1 MATGQDEAGGS
12 KVGSSQSFDRQTSL
26 GFAKIDVME
35 TVLFD
40 PPPQQLQ
47 SVGDLI
53 GRAVRLYRKNI
64 KLFFH
69 VLIWPTVFLTAA
81 KVAFHWGVTNFSL
94 RFDQKDWTLMGIS
107 AFVAL
112 IGILG
117 LISVGFYLT
126 LKQLAFIRLVDGY
139 DSTYNNANAYVMRRK
154 WKIVGLILLS
164 YLFIIGT
171 SILWLVAMSV
181 CMAFFKANTASTYP
195 LFAGIVF
202 SLIGFLVTITITSI
216 ALYLAFGVGACED
229 LPIVGLFKRSLSLLF
244 QDFWRA
250 GYFCTLLFIALM
262 AVQYP
267 LSLPIVL
274 VSIFEFMRQGMTTDF
289 VTDPGKMP
297 FYFTLVNQ
305 AWESIIS
312 MVTWPISFMATGL
325 FYYDLRMR
333 KEGIDLLRQLDS
345 ISKPAA
351 AIAEEKP

>member
-1 MATGQDEAGGS
+1 MKRRRQTWKLRDS
-12 KVGSSQSFDRQTSL
+12 IDRQAKL
-26 GFAKIDVME
+26 GFAKIDGME

-53 GRAVRLYRKNI
+53 GRAIRLYRKNI

-69 VLIWPTVFLTAA
+69 VLLWPTIFLTVA
-81 KVAFHWGVTNFSL
+81 KVAFHWGITSLSL
-94 RFDQKDWTLMGIS
+94 RFDQKDWTLMGAS
-107 AFVAL
+107 AVIAL

-126 LKQLAFIRLVDGY
+126 LKQLAFIRLIDGF
-139 DSTYNNANAYVMRRK
+139 DSTYKSANAYIMRRK

-164 YLFIIGT
+164 YFFIVGT
-171 SILWLVAMSV
+171 SIFWLVAMSV

-195 LFAGIVF
+195 LFAGIVI
-202 SLIGFLVTITITSI
+202 SLIGFLVTMTITSV

-229 LPIVGLFKRSLSLLF
+229 LSIVGLFRRSLSLLF

-262 AVQYP
+262 VIQYP

-274 VSIFEFMRQGMTTDF
+274 VSIFEFLRQGMTTEF
-289 VTDPGKMP
+289 ITDPGKMP

-333 KEGIDLLRQLDS
+333 KEGIDLIRQIDH
-345 ISKPAA
+345 ISKPFA
-351 AIAEEKP
+351 AIAEDKI